1 MSFVN
6 SCAGALN
13 KDLVPDCAHPLVG
26 GYTGRAVLIDLSQSG
41 ITLSISSGVVT
52 VTLTSAVKTCAVN
65 NCFAEQPLNGSATNS
80 NADDGFRLFE
90 KTVTALVPGRDTD
103 MADSVDAMLHAPMG
117 FLAILEKRQK
127 DTAESYEV
135 IGVEQ
140 GLRVNADGITR
151 NEYEQSGAVQ
161 VTMSCKETKFQYRL
175 AGADAAACRTT
186 FEGFLDHSNESAQQD
201 NEE

>member
-26 GYTGRAVLIDLSQSG
+26 GYTGRAVIIDLSQAG
-41 ITLSISSGVVT
+41 ITVSISSGVVT
-52 VTLTSAVKTCAVN
+52 VTLASTVKTSAVN
-65 NCFAEQPLNGSATNS
+65 NCFAEQPLNGSATAS

-90 KTVTALVPGRDTD
+90 KSISFLAPGRDAD
-103 MADSVDAMLHAPMG
+103 MADSVDAMLHAPLG
-117 FLAILEKRQK
+117 FLAIVEKRQK
-127 DTAESYEV
+127 DVPESYEV

-175 AGADAAACRTT
+175 AGADAAACKTT
-186 FEGFLDHSNESAQQD
+186 FEGFLNHSNESTQQQS
-201 NEE
+201 EL